1 MQRHPLAFYKVA
13 KYRDNAPLNCFK
25 RPDHNHKS
33 MKALTPGRG
42 GSHIKKTGVFVVLFR
57 G

>member
-33 MKALTPGRG
+33 MKALTPGSG
-42 GSHIKKTGVFVVLFR
+42 GLPYKKDGGVCGTF
-57 G
+57 